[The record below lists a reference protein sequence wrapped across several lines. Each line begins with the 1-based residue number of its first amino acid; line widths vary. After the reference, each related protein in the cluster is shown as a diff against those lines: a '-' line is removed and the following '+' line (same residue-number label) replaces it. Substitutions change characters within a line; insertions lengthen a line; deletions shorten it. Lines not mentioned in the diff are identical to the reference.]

1 MTQPRHEITTKKV
14 LLQLPGMD
22 AVTSRLVE
30 FAGADGQPLPLQ
42 VYYPAGVARPV
53 PAVVIVEG
61 YADPGFTKFFG
72 CRFMEMDWSVSMAK
86 LMAASGLAVITYATR
101 EPEADARAL
110 LAHVGAHAD
119 VLGVD
124 ATRTGL
130 WGTSGHGPL
139 TVSLLDRVRCAV
151 LSNTYTCD
159 FDGATHVADA
169 ARTFRFVAPAPAAPP
184 PPTPLFVIRAGQDEM
199 PGLNASLDRFVAR
212 ALASNVPLTLVNH
225 AQAPHSFDLFHDSD
239 LTRHVL
245 RQAFAF
251 LRFHLD

>member
-1 MTQPRHEITTKKV
+1 MTQPRHELTTRKV
-14 LLQLPGMD
+14 LLQLPGMET
-22 AVTSRLVE
+22 VTSRLVE

-42 VYYPAGVARPV
+42 VYYPAGVAPPV

-72 CRFMEMDWSVSMAK
+72 CRFMEMDWSVSMAR
-86 LMAASGLAVITYATR
+86 LMAASGLAVITYANR
-101 EPEADARAL
+101 EPEADAKAL
-110 LAHVGAHAD
+110 LAHVIADAD

-130 WGTSGHGPL
+130 WATSGHGPL
-139 TVSLLDRVRCAV
+139 AVSLLGQVRCAV

-159 FDGATHVADA
+159 VDGATEVADA
-169 ARTFRFVAPAPAAPP
+169 ARTFRFAAPAPGELPGR
-184 PPTPLFVIRAGQDEM
+184 TPLFVIRSGQDEM
-199 PGLNASLDRFVAR
+199 PGLNTSLDRFVSR

-225 AQAPHSFDLFHDSD
+225 PEAPHSFDLFHDSE

-245 RQAFAF
+245 RQALAF
-251 LRFHLD
+251 LHFHLA

>member
-72 CRFMEMDWSVSMAK
+72 CRFGDGLVGVDGLDGGIRAGGDHLRDPRAKPMPGLLYVS
-86 LMAASGLAVITYATR
+86 
-101 EPEADARAL
+101 
-110 LAHVGAHAD
+110 AHAD

-130 WGTSGHGPL
+130 W
-139 TVSLLDRVRCAV
+139 
-151 LSNTYTCD
+151 
-159 FDGATHVADA
+159 
-169 ARTFRFVAPAPAAPP
+169 APP
-184 PPTPLFVIRAGQDEM
+184 AT
-199 PGLNASLDRFVAR
+199 
-212 ALASNVPLTLVNH
+212 ALRCRCSIG
-225 AQAPHSFDLFHDSD
+225 
-239 LTRHVL
+239 
-245 RQAFAF
+245 
-251 LRFHLD
+251 